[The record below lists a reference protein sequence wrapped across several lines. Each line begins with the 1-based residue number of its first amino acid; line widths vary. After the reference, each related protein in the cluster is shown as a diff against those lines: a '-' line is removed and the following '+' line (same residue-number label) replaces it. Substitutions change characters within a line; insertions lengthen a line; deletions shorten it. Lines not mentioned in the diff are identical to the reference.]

1 MKKIA
6 STIIATSAFAAP
18 TFAMDRATDIS
29 EMLASMPTIY
39 GNIQLGYVSD
49 NTNTTESKGL
59 KDNLST
65 IGFKH
70 NHTISEGVEAFFKAE
85 FEYNGDNNEEGGG
98 IDKLDE
104 AYVGVK
110 GEFGSIQIGSDDTVY
125 EWADMVDTDEV
136 YGLIDSEIA
145 ADQEGDNLQYV
156 SPEIAE
162 GLVIGVTVP
171 FDSDSTF
178 AGALAASYSTDDLD
192 VVLAYSMGREE
203 AGSED
208 GDTLALAG
216 TYTIDDLSIIA
227 QYETKSEGAS
237 GSKDGKDFLAL
248 QGMYTM
254 GQNAFALGYGMTSY
268 DATGLEDTSTIYV
281 QALHNFSDQ
290 LYAYLEYTD
299 SQDVRGEKDA
309 ERDILAI
316 GAAYNF

>member
-18 TFAMDRATDIS
+18 AFAMDKPETLD
-29 EMLASMPTIY
+29 IY
-39 GNIQLGYVSD
+39 GNIQLAHVSES
-49 NTNTTESKGL
+49 TNTTDSNEFS
-59 KDNLST
+59 DNLST
-65 IGFKH
+65 IGFKQSH
-70 NHTISEGVEAFFKAE
+70 AISEGVKAFFKAE
-85 FEYNGDNNEEGGG
+85 FEYNGDNNKEGGG

-125 EWADMVDTDEV
+125 EWVDMVDTDEV

-145 ADQEGDNLQYV
+145 ADQEGDNIQYV

-178 AGALAASYSTDDLD
+178 AGALAASYSTDNLD
-192 VVLAYSMGREE
+192 VALAYSMGRED

-208 GDTLALAG
+208 GDTIALAG

-268 DATGLEDTSTIYV
+268 DATGSEDTSTIYV

-299 SQDVRGEKDA
+299 SQDVGGVKDA